1 MDIVDVEDVL
11 RIYRTVPKIVEVEK
25 VVEQVVEKIV
35 PVPHYVTVQTTKTD
49 VVPVR
54 TVEVV
59 NNTVNVPLQ
68 VHSAQPL
75 IH

>member
-1 MDIVDVEDVL
+1 MLITSCGKL
-11 RIYRTVPKIVEVEK
+11 TTRSTCLSFGT
-25 VVEQVVEKIV
+25 
-35 PVPHYVTVQTTKTD
+35 YVTVQTTKTD